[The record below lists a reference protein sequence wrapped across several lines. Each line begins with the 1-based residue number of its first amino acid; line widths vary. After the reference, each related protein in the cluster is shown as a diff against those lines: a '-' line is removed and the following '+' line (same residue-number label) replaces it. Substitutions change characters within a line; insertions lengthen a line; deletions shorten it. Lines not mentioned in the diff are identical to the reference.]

1 MKTGHEMDFFFFNFG
16 SVNVHVQIDECG
28 ACFNTDMFPARD
40 QHVNCCCFVSLEANG
55 LLNMSL
61 AGPVEEAF
69 LKSRNYLPA
78 DSSEMVHCNLH

>member
-1 MKTGHEMDFFFFNFG
+1 MKTCHEMDFFFNFG
-16 SVNVHVQIDECG
+16 SVNFHIQIECG
-28 ACFNTDMFPARD
+28 AYFNTDTFAARD

-69 LKSRNYLPA
+69 LKRRKYLPA
-78 DSSEMVHCNLH
+78 DSSEMLHCNLH